1 MKRVKD
7 KNTPRLV
14 LKLSGILITEKQRQ
28 KNEKQNSKNET
39 KTDILDKDTDKQIK
53 SVCVHACKK
62 CSFFVHS
69 EKLQFI
75 FSFFNKQK
83 K

>member
-1 MKRVKD
+1 MYKTSNFVNKNKYQIKKVKD

-39 KTDILDKDTDKQIK
+39 KISNRYSGQRHK
-53 SVCVHACKK
+53 
-62 CSFFVHS
+62 
-69 EKLQFI
+69 
-75 FSFFNKQK
+75 
-83 K
+83 

>member
-1 MKRVKD
+1 MKKVKD

-39 KTDILDKDTDKQIK
+39 KISNRYSGQRHK
-53 SVCVHACKK
+53 
-62 CSFFVHS
+62 
-69 EKLQFI
+69 
-75 FSFFNKQK
+75 
-83 K
+83 